1 MRLSDAE
8 RQDAMDVLGEHVRTG
23 RLDIDEFG
31 TRSAKITQ
39 AKTVAEL
46 EPLFDDL
53 PSPRPSVLVRG
64 AVAEPVSAA
73 PARWRNVGVVPIA
86 AVLAIGVIVLT
97 RGAGWF
103 VVFLIPVVVLLLSPG
118 RR

>member
-23 RLDIDEFG
+23 RLDIEEFG
-31 TRSAKITQ
+31 TRSAKMTQ

-53 PSPRPSVLVRG
+53 PSPRPSVLICG
-64 AVAEPVSAA
+64 AVTEPVSTA
-73 PARWRNVGVVPIA
+73 PARWLNVGAVPIVA
-86 AVLAIGVIVLT
+86 ALAIGLIVLT

-103 VVFLIPVVVLLLSPG
+103 VVFLIPVVVLLLRSG
-118 RR
+118 RG